1 MFDMLD
7 GAKIDGPAAV
17 TEAAELFGR
26 FNAADGIAHT
36 KADELAEQA
45 VSDAE
50 TLASDVAVGRFSECA
65 HRLRATP
72 VSKATV
78 IRYPGIG
85 STTIAVVAE
94 VALMEAWPRSS
105 SAPAK

>member
-1 MFDMLD
+1 MPGSGGQVDVPNSHPSIWSTPTRCNRWDVAALVAHVCPDPAMFDMLD

-36 KADELAEQA
+36 KADEFAEQA

-50 TLASDVAVGRFSECA
+50 TLASECSA
-65 HRLRATP
+65 AT
-72 VSKATV
+72 
-78 IRYPGIG
+78 
-85 STTIAVVAE
+85 
-94 VALMEAWPRSS
+94 
-105 SAPAK
+105 

>member
-1 MFDMLD
+1 MCRTHTPALVDPTRCSRWDVAALVAHVCPDPAMFDMLD

-17 TEAAELFGR
+17 TEAAELLGR

-50 TLASDVAVGRFSECA
+50 TLASDVAVGRFS
-65 HRLRATP
+65 
-72 VSKATV
+72 
-78 IRYPGIG
+78 
-85 STTIAVVAE
+85 
-94 VALMEAWPRSS
+94 
-105 SAPAK
+105 

>member
-17 TEAAELFGR
+17 TEAAELLGR

-50 TLASDVAVGRFSECA
+50 TLASDVAVA
-65 HRLRATP
+65 
-72 VSKATV
+72 
-78 IRYPGIG
+78 G
-85 STTIAVVAE
+85 S
-94 VALMEAWPRSS
+94 P
-105 SAPAK
+105 SAPTDCVPHRYRRTP